1 MDKDTNNGKTNP
13 VKSVIRLIIF
23 LGLGIFFIWL
33 SLKNLTREDI
43 RMILDSMS
51 LINTPFNWLM
61 LCCAGA
67 FALFA
72 DVARAQRAK
81 LLLEPLGYNVSNIMC
96 FYSVMVC
103 YLANLALPRLGEVL
117 RCSFLQRFENVPFQ
131 KSLGT
136 VVTERAVD
144 ILCWGV
150 MLLIVIGLNTS
161 LLNDLVINQ
170 ETQTT
175 LGAWMEQKGLSV
187 LSNYFIFALLAF
199 FIIIGFIIY
208 LTRRWWQKVSWMM
221 KVRNIIAGIWQGF
234 ISIKNLPKP
243 SRYILWNTLMWVSYF
258 AGTYFCFLALPFL
271 RPVGPGAAFTLL
283 ILSTIAFMISQGG
296 LGSYPLFAAGIL
308 VMYNIPYTQGLAAGW
323 IGWILQTV
331 IVLVFGLISL
341 LLASFYSKKNKPTT
355 PTTQS

>member
-1 MDKDTNNGKTNP
+1 MDKDVKSSKTNHI
-13 VKSVIRLIIF
+13 KNLIQLIIF

-33 SLKNLTREDI
+33 SLKNLTREDM

-61 LCCAGA
+61 LCCAA
-67 FALFA
+67 AAALFA
-72 DVARAQRAK
+72 DFARAQRAK
-81 LLLEPLGYNVSNIMC
+81 LLLEPLGYNVSNSMC

-144 ILCWGV
+144 ILCWGI
-150 MLLIVIGLNTS
+150 MLLFVIGLNTS
-161 LLNDLVINQ
+161 LLNDLVVNQ
-170 ETQTT
+170 DSQIT
-175 LGAWMEQKGLSV
+175 LRMWMEQKGLSL
-187 LSNYFIFALLAF
+187 LSNYFIYILLAV
-199 FIIIGFIIY
+199 IIILGLIIHF
-208 LTRRWWQKVSWMM
+208 TKKWWQKVGWMM
-221 KVRNIIAGIWQGF
+221 KIHHVVTGIWQGF
-234 ISIKNLPKP
+234 ISIKNLPHP
-243 SRYILWNTLMWVSYF
+243 WLYILWNTLMWVSYF

-271 RPVGPGAAFTLL
+271 RSVGPDAAFTLL

-323 IGWILQTV
+323 IGWILQTI
-331 IVLVFGLISL
+331 IVLIFGLLSL
-341 LLASFYSKKNKPTT
+341 LLASFYSKKTKTT
-355 PTTQS
+355 SPAQQ

>member
-1 MDKDTNNGKTNP
+1 MDKDVKSGKTNHI
-13 VKSVIRLIIF
+13 KSLIQLVIF

-33 SLKNLTREDI
+33 SLKNLTHDDML
-43 RMILDSMS
+43 MILDSMS

-61 LCCAGA
+61 LCCAA
-67 FALFA
+67 AAALFA

-81 LLLEPLGYNVSNIMC
+81 LLLEPLGYKVSNRMC

-117 RCSFLQRFENVPFQ
+117 RCSFLQRFEKVPFQ

-150 MLLIVIGLNTS
+150 MLLFVIGLNTS

-170 ETQTT
+170 ESQVT
-175 LGAWMEQKGLSV
+175 LGMWMEQKGLSII
-187 LSNYFIFALLAF
+187 SNYLIYILLA
-199 FIIIGFIIY
+199 IIVIFGLIVHF
-208 LTRRWWQKVSWMM
+208 TKKWWQKMEWTM
-221 KVRNIIAGIWQGF
+221 KIHNVLTGIWQGF
-234 ISIKNLPKP
+234 ISIKNLPHP
-243 SRYILWNTLMWVSYF
+243 WLYVLWNTLMWVSYF

-271 RPVGPGAAFTLL
+271 RSVGPGAAFTLL

-323 IGWILQTV
+323 IGWILQTI
-331 IVLVFGLISL
+331 IVLVFGLLSL
-341 LLASFYSKKNKPTT
+341 LLASFYNKNKQNVPIE
-355 PTTQS
+355 Q